1 MNGCIIDEEK
11 KMPTL
16 YISLFCKGGTGNVGV
31 EERSFNLAGLVLR
44 AECQK
49 SSVSEMRVE
58 NIRAAECGLLP
69 TSSLLA
75 STELSSS
82 PASQQSKYQEESE

>member
-1 MNGCIIDEEK
+1 MK
-11 KMPTL
+11 RQMATFQ
-16 YISLFCKGGTGNVGV
+16 SLVKGEQGSVGV
-31 EERSFNLAGLVLR
+31 EERSFNLAGWVLR

-82 PASQQSKYQEESE
+82 PASQQSKYQDGSEWKSKKYND